1 MRLNMRVT
9 KVRQFGGLLLAFF
22 ICVLINLLAL
32 DISYRFDLTTEEIYS
47 LSSKASQVLEAIDQ
61 PVHIVFAYDV
71 RSRAQR
77 DSVRTLRNIAKKSNF
92 VSIELFDPLC
102 SNQP

>member
-1 MRLNMRVT
+1 MRVT

-47 LSSKASQVLEAIDQ
+47 LSNKASQVLEAIDQ
-61 PVHIVFAYDV
+61 PVRPWVHRRQTAN
-71 RSRAQR
+71 RP
-77 DSVRTLRNIAKKSNF
+77 T
-92 VSIELFDPLC
+92 E
-102 SNQP
+102 

>member
-1 MRLNMRVT
+1 MRVT
-9 KVRQFGGLLLAFF
+9 KVRRVGGLLLAFF

-32 DISYRFDLTTEEIYS
+32 DISYRFDLITEEIYS

-77 DSVRTLRNIAKKSNF
+77 DSVRTLRNSAKKSTF
-92 VSIELFDPLC
+92 VSID
-102 SNQP
+102 